1 MKQIESD
8 FVHPALKVTTRLLRD
23 HFASDIA
30 RQRRPLRNVHHET
43 EVSEQVKATARPAA
57 VLISFVLQEN
67 GELALLLTRRHKRI
81 RFAGHICFPG
91 GHRDEA
97 DNSFEE
103 TALREAEE
111 EINLSRTSVEVLGRL
126 GLYYTQ
132 SGYQIVPVVALVNP
146 PLDLRPHPDEVDE
159 IMLFPADLVFRA
171 DAYELHETEF
181 NKTQFNKNMTNR
193 AHFSL
198 TYQDARVAGPT
209 VSMMMGL
216 YEELLRSRKST

>member
-1 MKQIESD
+1 MKPIESD
-8 FVHPALKVTTRLLRD
+8 FVHPALDVTTTMLRD

-30 RQRRPLRNVHHET
+30 RQRRPLRNVHHEI
-43 EVSEQVKATARPAA
+43 EVSEQVKASARPAA
-57 VLISFVLQEN
+57 VLIPFVLQED
-67 GELALLLTRRHKRI
+67 GELALLLTRRHERI

-91 GHRDEA
+91 GHRDET
-97 DNSFEE
+97 DDSFEE

-111 EINLSRTSVEVLGRL
+111 EINLGRESVEVLGQL

-159 IMLFPADLVFRA
+159 IILVPANLVFRA
-171 DAYELHETEF
+171 DAYELHETELHE
-181 NKTQFNKNMTNR
+181 TGSNR

-198 TYQDARVAGPT
+198 TYDDARVAGPT

-216 YEELLRSRKST
+216 YEELLRSRELT